1 MARFAAPRLAIFNHK
16 GGVGKTTL
24 TVNIAA
30 ALAEMGKSVL
40 LVDSD
45 PQCNL
50 TSYLVEENVVDDMFD
65 KSDTPEGRTLWSAM
79 KPIVDATGPYKL
91 ISPIER
97 SANISLLPGDI
108 QLSDF
113 EQELTSL
120 WTDCYARKPRG
131 FRGTAALSSLVNELV
146 GLYKYGLCFYG
157 YGPTVG
163 LSIAHLVGL

>member
-1 MARFAAPRLAIFNHK
+1 MTTTKRHRAKRIAIFNHK

-30 ALAEMGKSVL
+30 ALAAMGKSVL

-91 ISPIER
+91 VAPIER
-97 SANISLLPGDI
+97 STNISLLPG
-108 QLSDF
+108 
-113 EQELTSL
+113 
-120 WTDCYARKPRG
+120 
-131 FRGTAALSSLVNELV
+131 
-146 GLYKYGLCFYG
+146 
-157 YGPTVG
+157 
-163 LSIAHLVGL
+163 